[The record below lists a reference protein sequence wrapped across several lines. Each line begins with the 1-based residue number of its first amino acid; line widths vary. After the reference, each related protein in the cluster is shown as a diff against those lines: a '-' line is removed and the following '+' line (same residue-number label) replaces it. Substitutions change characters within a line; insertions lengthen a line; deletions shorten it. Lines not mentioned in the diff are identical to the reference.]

1 MFDLVIRSLMSA
13 ASGAARRVAL
23 RALAMVIGAALLV
36 GALVFASVAFF
47 FWLEQHILPWQ
58 AAAIVG
64 AIFGALGL
72 IVVLLALLSY
82 QKRPR
87 ALTGAAGEPSPL
99 LELGRNFGRQLG
111 VDITPT
117 QMVLLA
123 ALAGFLLGRRR

>member
-1 MFDLVIRSLMSA
+1 MFDLVFRSLMSA

-23 RALAMVIGAALLV
+23 RALALVIGAALLI

-47 FWLEQHILPWQ
+47 FWLDQHMLAWQ

-64 AIFGALGL
+64 AVFGALGL
-72 IVVLLALLSY
+72 IIVLLAMLSY
-82 QKRPR
+82 QRRPHR
-87 ALTGAAGEPSPL
+87 LAAAPGEPSPL
-99 LELGRNFGRQLG
+99 FELGRNFGRQLG
-111 VDITPT
+111 VDISPT